1 MQEKKILQVEDS
13 DADSELIVRHLR
25 GLRVPFRLK
34 RVDSLANFLQQI
46 TTTSPDLILAD
57 FRVPGIGALDVLDV
71 LKERQLDIPVIVVT
85 GTLSDEIAALC
96 IKQGAVDYVLKDRLV
111 RLPAAVE
118 RALDDRRLRTD
129 RARALTALRES
140 EARFRRLAENAR
152 DIIYRYRLRPT
163 PGFEYVSPAITNIT
177 GYTPEEHY
185 SDPEL
190 ILKATHPEDRW
201 VVEEI
206 MSGKT

>member
-71 LKERQLDIPVIVVT
+71 LKERRLDIQT
-85 GTLSDEIAALC
+85 ELAGEHRELGCIA
-96 IKQGAVDYVLKDRLV
+96 I
-111 RLPAAVE
+111 
-118 RALDDRRLRTD
+118 
-129 RARALTALRES
+129 
-140 EARFRRLAENAR
+140 
-152 DIIYRYRLRPT
+152 
-163 PGFEYVSPAITNIT
+163 
-177 GYTPEEHY
+177 
-185 SDPEL
+185 L
-190 ILKATHPEDRW
+190 IGGR
-201 VVEEI
+201 
-206 MSGKT
+206 

>member
-25 GLRVPFRLK
+25 SLRVPFTLK
-34 RVDSLANFLQQI
+34 RVDSLANFLDEI

-57 FRVPGIGALDVLDV
+57 FRVPSIALDVLDV
-71 LKERQLDIPVIVVT
+71 LKERRLDIPAIVVT

-129 RARALTALRES
+129 RAKALTALRES
-140 EARFRRLAENAR
+140 EAR
-152 DIIYRYRLRPT
+152 
-163 PGFEYVSPAITNIT
+163 
-177 GYTPEEHY
+177 
-185 SDPEL
+185 
-190 ILKATHPEDRW
+190 
-201 VVEEI
+201 
-206 MSGKT
+206 